1 MFIIGDPIRPIY
13 KRNYSPP
20 PRPAILKHYEGR
32 IYADYPEFP
41 KATTDQEE
49 KDMTKEDMV
58 SEFSSL
64 RYSELENMT
73 LIDDG
78 EVQYIRNFKGER
90 CNIHCYTK
98 YDYLKDLNFGMASK
112 FLCRCKNECNSE
124 RPCEE
129 CLRDKMY
136 LPELQKGD
144 ILVAQEDHTLFIYY
158 NDNYVLD
165 TSEDTFKTL
174 DDVKNE
180 RIICQVRRLQVGS
193 LQLSKDNLK
202 DTEIWSKA

>member
-13 KRNYSPP
+13 NRNHSSPGP
-20 PRPAILKHYEGR
+20 SLLLKKYEGY
-32 IYADYPEFP
+32 IDPSIP
-41 KATTDQEE
+41 KVEINEEE
-49 KDMTKEDMV
+49 KDMTKEDAV
-58 SEFSSL
+58 TEFSSL

-78 EVQYIRNFKGER
+78 KVKYIKNFKGEI

-98 YDYLKDLNFGMASK
+98 YDYLKDLNFRMASE
-112 FLCRCKNECNSE
+112 FLCRCKNKCNSE

-165 TSEDTFKTL
+165 TSENTFKTL
-174 DDVKNE
+174 DEVKNE
-180 RIICQVRRLQVGS
+180 RIICQVRRLQPFS

-202 DTEIWSKA
+202 DTEIWSKG

>member
-1 MFIIGDPIRPIY
+1 MFIGDNIRPIY
-13 KRNYSPP
+13 KRDHNPGPP
-20 PRPAILKHYEGR
+20 LLNKIYEGR
-32 IYADYPEFP
+32 IYDDYPEFP
-41 KATTDQEE
+41 KAVTNEEE
-49 KDMTKEDMV
+49 KDMTKEDMIT
-58 SEFSSL
+58 EFSSL

-78 EVQYIRNFKGER
+78 EVQYIKNFEGKS

-98 YDYLKDLNFGMASK
+98 YDYLKDLNFRMTLE
-112 FLCRCKNECNSE
+112 FLDRCKNKCNSE

-129 CLRDKMY
+129 CLKDKMY

-144 ILVAQEDHTLFIYY
+144 ILVAKEDYTLFIYY

-165 TSEDTFKTL
+165 TSENTFKTL

-180 RIICQVRRLQVGS
+180 RIICQVRRLQIGS

-202 DTEIWSKA
+202 DTEIWSKAW